1 MYKLYFS
8 YHYNTYRFFI
18 YGISDVPTPPRNLE
32 VSDIFKT
39 SCKIKWESSE
49 DNGGSPILHYI
60 VERQDLTVKGM
71 FLKCVTVKLCSYN

>member
-1 MYKLYFS
+1 M
-8 YHYNTYRFFI
+8 
-18 YGISDVPTPPRNLE
+18 PTPPRNLE

-49 DNGGSPILHYI
+49 DNGGSPILHYS

-71 FLKCVTVKLCSYN
+71 FFII